1 MTTADAAVKSTAR
14 TVLTYSLLM
23 KLSLALRERDATA
36 FLNLTDGTGT
46 GALVRGLVVKW
57 VLRSSLSYFAICY
70 ERKSGHSK
78 GAKIEMAYI
87 YGNPRRGNMYS
98 FYSLKLMPTTPIG
111 LIEKHLPVHFPA
123 GKIQAHTRRRC
134 TPLSVTN
141 ADGVLSG
148 ITGDWFTRKERAAN
162 PGFSSVPVAI
172 DDTTGLAI
180 TKDECDSKH
189 IGSGKTNGYCDTG
202 VVPHSSISKSD
213 WLRSVSSMPDIDQ
226 RLVVECALRCVKAAM
241 ELTAEFPAIRA
252 VYLPASATSEE
263 WTGHT
268 NQREF
273 LINGK
278 LRSAVAMRV
287 DGTSPTCHWFMPEI
301 TLYWAES
308 FDSKTFSTEWAFL
321 SLLVPPHGNPELD
334 SSGAG
339 KSPVMATDGRGD
351 DGRAHQVLRA
361 FKPGCGMDP
370 TDALPEPACD
380 RQQRRIMLFRKGSRT
395 ERVENEFVAK
405 WQEHRD
411 RAMVRLWS
419 DETKPLMPTG
429 YSLAMKP
436 GDLKDLVYGKFVID
450 SLPML

>member
-36 FLNLTDGTGT
+36 FTNLTNGVGTA
-46 GALVRGLVVKW
+46 ALVRGLVVTW
-57 VLRSSLSYFAICY
+57 LLRSGMSCFRISY
-70 ERKSGHSK
+70 ERKSGPSK
-78 GAKIEMAYI
+78 GDKIELAFI
-87 YGNPRRGNMYS
+87 YGNPRRGSMYS

-111 LIEKHLPVHFPA
+111 LIEKHLPVHFPD
-123 GKIQAHTRRRC
+123 GKIRAHTRRRF

-141 ADGVLSG
+141 ADGGLTR
-148 ITGDWFTRKERAAN
+148 ITGDWFTKKERRPT

-189 IGSGKTNGYCDTG
+189 LGSRKTNGYCDTG
-202 VVPHSSISKSD
+202 VAPHSSISKSD
-213 WLRSVSSMPDIDQ
+213 WLRSVSSMPDINQ

-252 VYLPASATSEE
+252 IYLPASEVFEESTGRSSQSE
-263 WTGHT
+263 
-268 NQREF
+268 F
-273 LINGK
+273 MINGK
-278 LRSAVAMRV
+278 LRHAVALMH
-287 DGTSPTCHWFMPEI
+287 DGTSPTRLWFMPEI

-321 SLLVPPHGNPELD
+321 SMLVPPHGNPELD
-334 SSGAG
+334 SSGAS
-339 KSPVMATDGRGD
+339 KAPVMTTDGRGD
-351 DGRAHQVLRA
+351 DGQAHQVLRA

-370 TDALPEPACD
+370 GDASPV
-380 RQQRRIMLFRKGSRT
+380 MLFRKGSRT

-419 DETKPLMPTG
+419 DETSPLMTTDYP
-429 YSLAMKP
+429 LAMTP

>member
-1 MTTADAAVKSTAR
+1 MTTTSQVVTSTAR

-23 KLSLALRERDATA
+23 NLSLALRERDATA
-36 FLNLTDGTGT
+36 FTNLTVGTGT
-46 GALVRGLVVKW
+46 GALVRGLVVSW
-57 VLRSSLSYFAICY
+57 ILRSNMSYFKICY

-87 YGNPRRGNMYS
+87 YGNPRHGKMYS
-98 FYSLKLMPTTPIG
+98 FYQLKLMPTTPIG

-123 GKIQAHTRRRC
+123 GKIQAHTRRRF

-141 ADGVLSG
+141 ADGALSG
-148 ITGDWFTRKERAAN
+148 ITGDWFTKNGRSAN
-162 PGFSSVPVAI
+162 PGFPSVPVAI
-172 DDTTGLAI
+172 NDTTGLAI

-189 IGSGKTNGYCDTG
+189 IGSRKTNGYCDTG

-213 WLRSVSSMPDIDQ
+213 WLRSVSYIPDIDQ
-226 RLVVECALRCVKAAM
+226 KLTVECALRCVKAAM
-241 ELTAEFPAIRA
+241 QLTAEFPAIRA
-252 VYLPASATSEE
+252 VYLPALKASEE

-268 NQREF
+268 NQTEF

-278 LRSAVAMRV
+278 LRASVGMKF
-287 DGTSPTCHWFMPEI
+287 DGTSPTCHWLMPEI
-301 TLYWAES
+301 ILFWAES

-339 KSPVMATDGRGD
+339 KSPVMATDGRGGD
-351 DGRAHQVLRA
+351 RAYQVLRA
-361 FKPGCGMDP
+361 FKPGCGMAP
-370 TDALPEPACD
+370 TDALIASTPGL
-380 RQQRRIMLFRKGSRT
+380 RQTRA
-395 ERVENEFVAK
+395 ENEFVAK
-405 WQEHRD
+405 WEEHRD
-411 RAMVRLWS
+411 RAWVRLFS
-419 DETKPLMPTG
+419 AETSPLMTTDYP
-429 YSLAMKP
+429 LAMKP